1 MENLYVLWVLI
12 QSVCISFYVHVT
24 VSSQDINSS
33 PLCCCHAYTSSVCT
47 GETKDILVL
56 MKSPPKLSSPH
67 ECLNTLVITFIRSH
81 MTASICSCLAR
92 PQYFIIPSPLSPL
105 QHNGCVLANWII
117 MTENRL
123 CSDSL
128 PTQAMHNGFCNT
140 TGLIMAQLVSLNYTR
155 MWKGPKSWKCTYR
168 KERIITRQVVLQKK
182 KKKGKEQNERN
193 PQIHTGCDS
202 EPLITLQVSSCDFG
216 GFVRSGS
223 PW

>member
-1 MENLYVLWVLI
+1 MSFSLTTSHVWCSEELCANGKFVRFVSTYTECLYLFL
-12 QSVCISFYVHVT
+12 CAYVT

-47 GETKDILVL
+47 GETQDILVL

-128 PTQAMHNGFCNT
+128 PAQAMHNGFRNT

-155 MWKGPKSWKCTYR
+155 MWTGPKWLKCSYR
-168 KERIITRQVVLQKK
+168 KEK
-182 KKKGKEQNERN
+182 
-193 PQIHTGCDS
+193 
-202 EPLITLQVSSCDFG
+202 
-216 GFVRSGS
+216 
-223 PW
+223 